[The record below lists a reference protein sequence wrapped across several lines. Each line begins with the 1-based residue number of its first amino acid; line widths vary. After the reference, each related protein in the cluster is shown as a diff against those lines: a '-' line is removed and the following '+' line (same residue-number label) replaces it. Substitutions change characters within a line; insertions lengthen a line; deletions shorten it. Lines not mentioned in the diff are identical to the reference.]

1 MEDSQVAVDGVE
13 KVDNNSLES
22 QNETSISATEYPAKF
37 KLVMIVVALV
47 LSMFL
52 VRDTLNQLIYK
63 YEEHWQLALIGISGH
78 GKLHAR

>member
-63 YEEHWQLALIGISGH
+63 YEEH
-78 GKLHAR
+78 

>member
-1 MEDSQVAVDGVE
+1 
-13 KVDNNSLES
+13 
-22 QNETSISATEYPAKF
+22 
-37 KLVMIVVALV
+37 MIVVALV